1 MPVGDVQDKR
11 ENDDNE
17 KNKIT
22 TLFSSLVSLLYSAFP
37 ALLLNGAE
45 QSRLVQEP
53 EPVTKSDRHC
63 LVFPSYV
70 PPFSFESILPSVYG
84 CYWSFFSSLLS
95 G

>member
-37 ALLLNGAE
+37 ALL
-45 QSRLVQEP
+45 
-53 EPVTKSDRHC
+53 H
-63 LVFPSYV
+63 
-70 PPFSFESILPSVYG
+70 
-84 CYWSFFSSLLS
+84 
-95 G
+95 

>member
-22 TLFSSLVSLLYSAFP
+22 TLFSSLDSLVSLLYSASP

-53 EPVTKSDRHC
+53 EPLTKSDRRC
-63 LVFPSYV
+63 LVFPSCV
-70 PPFSFESILPSVYG
+70 PPFSFESILPTVYG
-84 CYWSFFSSLLS
+84 CYWSFFS
-95 G
+95 